1 MKYPTK
7 IRTDVIDGFGPWKW
21 PERDTGAWDG
31 PVSDWK
37 SHKETISVLK
47 NKRTAIQAGGC
58 CGLYPVLLSGMFDE
72 VMTFEPDDKNF
83 YFLEQNIKCLSPHI
97 NTSKVA
103 LGNENKFVAMSAFD
117 ETNVG
122 THTVNENIGPIEMI
136 RLDSFLERAVNEEID
151 LIWYDLEG
159 YELKALQGSIE
170 TIKKHRPMIGAE
182 RPTEAL
188 EAFLFGLD
196 YEKFTKSEMDVFY
209 LPKGYRS

>member
-1 MKYPTK
+1 MSRYPTK

-37 SHKETISVLK
+37 THKETISILK

-83 YFLEQNIKCLSPHI
+83 YFLEQNLKDLAP
-97 NTSKVA
+97 NVARYKAA
-103 LGNENKFVAMSAFD
+103 LGSEHKFVVMNSFD

-122 THTVNENIGPIEMI
+122 THTVTEDVGAVNMV
-136 RLDSFLERAVNEEID
+136 RLDDVMELAVNVEID
-151 LIWYDLEG
+151 LIWFDIEG
-159 YELKALQGSIE
+159 GEYNALQGALKTIE
-170 TIKKHRPMIGAE
+170 RHRPMIGAE
-182 RPTEAL
+182 RPNDNITNLLAS
-188 EAFLFGLD
+188 LD
-196 YEKFTKSEMDVFY
+196 YEYFTKSEMDGFY
-209 LPKGYRS
+209 LPKNYR